1 MSISPDVSKRRI
13 YAKTRAEGDCLVWT
27 GHTDKGGYGQFGSR
41 RHYGTTRVHRRIWE
55 IEVGPIPD
63 GLFVCHHCDNPP
75 CIKIS
80 HLFLGTPSA
89 NTVDM
94 VRKGRHGLVGL
105 GRRHAAKLS
114 LDQIAEIAKR
124 KRAGEDARRLA
135 TEFGVSTRHVFRVA
149 MPNYPGMVKWTQ

>member
-1 MSISPDVSKRRI
+1 MAISPEVSKRRI
-13 YAKTRAEGDCLVWT
+13 YAKTRVDGDCLVWT
-27 GHTDKGGYGQFGSR
+27 GYRDKGGYGQFGSR

-55 IEVGPIPD
+55 IEVGPIPE

-94 VRKGRHGLVGL
+94 VRKGRGLVGAS
-105 GRRHAAKLS
+105 RRHAAKLS
-114 LDQIAEIAKR
+114 LDQVSEIARR
-124 KRAGEDARRLA
+124 KRGGEETRSLA
-135 TEFGVSTRHVFRVA
+135 TEFGVSISHVNTIAR
-149 MPNYPGMVKWTQ
+149 PNYPGMVKWVQ